1 MAYIHDTNE
10 FPGTKKPVSI
20 EQQIAVLQ
28 GQQKV
33 FFEII
38 EIMFAALTRIA
49 CDDTHSDDLDGAEA
63 VEFKWDAEETLGKV
77 NRILS
82 EGVQP
87 NA

>member
-1 MAYIHDTNE
+1 MAYIHAETNE
-10 FPGTKKPVSI
+10 VPAKKPVTT

-33 FFEII
+33 IFKVI

-49 CDDTHSDDLDGAEA
+49 CDDTHSDDLSKAEA
-63 VEFKWDAEETLGKV
+63 VDFKWDAEETLGKV

>member
-10 FPGTKKPVSI
+10 VPATKKPATT
-20 EQQIAVLQ
+20 EQQIEVLQ

-33 FFEII
+33 IFKAMAV
-38 EIMFAALTRIA
+38 MFRALTRIA
-49 CDDTHSDDLDGAEA
+49 CDDTHSDDLGKAEA

-77 NRILS
+77 HRILS